1 MKTWSYLPHT
11 AQDRAAMLSTL
22 QLSDIDDLFAD
33 IPQSVR
39 LGRDLALEPGVS
51 EWSLMRELQAM
62 ASRNTHVEEVISLLG
77 AGAYHHH
84 VPSVVEAITG
94 RSEFYTAY
102 TPYQPEISQ
111 GVLQAIFEYQ
121 SLVASLMGMDVAN
134 ASLYDGATALGEAAM
149 MACSHTRR
157 NRVLVART
165 VHPEY
170 RAVLSTY
177 ARGQSV
183 DVVDMPMADGV
194 TDVDALEAMLSSDV
208 AAVMVQYPNFFGSI
222 EDVRRM
228 ADLAHAHGA
237 LLVVSA
243 YPIALGLLESPG
255 ALGADIAV
263 AEGQSLGNALNFG
276 GPYLGVMTVRSSL
289 TRKLPGRIAGQT
301 RDRDGRRGF
310 VLTLQARE
318 QHIRREKASSN
329 ICSNQALNALA
340 ASVYLANMGPQGL
353 HTVAYQCLAKAHYA
367 QERFASVGYPRVFG
381 GSFFNEFVI
390 NLGRQ
395 AAQKYKALTAD
406 GIFFGYPLDAVYEE
420 LSGHV
425 LVAMTETTSKEQIDY
440 VASRLEALLHE

>member
-1 MKTWSYLPHT
+1 
-11 AQDRAAMLSTL
+11 MLQTVGLSSIDEL
-22 QLSDIDDLFAD
+22 FSDIPVA
-33 IPQSVR
+33 VR
-39 LGRDLALEPGVS
+39 LGRALDLPQGVS
-51 EWSLMRELQAM
+51 EWSLMRELQAL
-62 ASRNTHVEEVISLLG
+62 ANRNTHVEEAISFLG

-84 VPSVVEAITG
+84 IPSVVDAIIG

-121 SLVASLMGMDVAN
+121 SLVASLLGMDVAN

-157 NRVLVART
+157 NRVLVAQT
-165 VHPEY
+165 VHPEH
-170 RAVLSTY
+170 RQVLGTY

-183 DVVDMPMADGV
+183 DVVQIAMEDGM
-194 TDVDALEAMLSSDV
+194 VDLEALETMLGSDV
-208 AAVMVQYPNFFGSI
+208 AAVMVQYPNFFGGI
-222 EDVRRM
+222 EDIRRI
-228 ADLAHAHGA
+228 ADMAHAHGA

-276 GPYLGVMTVRSSL
+276 GPYLGVMAVRSDL

-301 RDRDGRRGF
+301 KDREGRRGF

-353 HTVAYQCLAKAHYA
+353 HEVAYQCLAKAHYA
-367 QERFASVGYPRVFG
+367 QERFAAAGYKRVFQ
-381 GSFFNEFVI
+381 SSYFNEFVLD
-390 NLGRQ
+390 LGDN
-395 AAQKYKALTAD
+395 AHEKYTELSRD
-406 GIFFGYPLDAVYEE
+406 GIFFGYPLGKAYEE
-420 LSGHV
+420 LSSHV
-425 LVAMTETTSKEQIDY
+425 LLAVTETTSKEQIDY
-440 VASRLEALLHE
+440 VAARLEALA